1 MARQT
6 KDQQIAELK
15 EQLASCRELVE
26 TLNREKNELMNLQE
40 NEFLKSP
47 TYLQMADRIS
57 FLEDRLRL
65 AESNYQKLKSDNLKL
80 KESASTAAKPKHNA
94 RGAGRKPMD
103 DAMKHQIE
111 QFAELVDSGQ
121 SRTQIMTELGISQAT
136 YYRYKKLSK
145 VN

>member
-15 EQLASCRELVE
+15 QQLASCRELVE
-26 TLNREKNELMNLQE
+26 TLNREKNDLMNIRE

-57 FLEDRLRL
+57 FLEDRLSL
-65 AESNYQKLKSDNLKL
+65 AESNYQKLKNDNTALK
-80 KESASTAAKPKHNA
+80 KSASTAAKPKHNE

-103 DAMKHQIE
+103 DAMKRNLERFKKLI
-111 QFAELVDSGQ
+111 DDGYT
-121 SRTQIMTELGISQAT
+121 RDQIMNKMGLSQAT
-136 YYRYKKLSK
+136 YYRYKRVIK
-145 VN
+145 N